1 MTLVKSLA
9 LDGTT
14 VRMMPAAGT
23 PKRLSLYLCDCMS

>member
-14 VRMMPAAGT
+14 VRMMPAAVT
-23 PKRLSLYLCDCMS
+23 PEQRLSL